1 MDDTSEANVAG
12 LERAAQ
18 EYCVRGETTRLLD
31 TIAGELAD

>member
-12 LERAAQ
+12 LERAARD
-18 EYCVRGETTRLLD
+18 YCARGETARLLD